1 MTSAETPAA
10 AVAAGHVSPIVV
22 QNTEGWSSLQLR
34 SLLEYHELLYFLI
47 WRDIKVRYKQTALG
61 AGWAIIQPLF
71 TMVIFSIF
79 FGRLAKIPSDGVPY
93 PLFALSALVPFTLF
107 SNGVSQGARS
117 LVSSGELIKK
127 IYFPR
132 LLVPLAA
139 VSAFLLDFVLALA
152 MLFGMMLYYGFV
164 PGWNAL
170 WLPLLLLLT
179 LAASVGVALWL
190 SAMNVRYRDV
200 GYTVPFLLQVWLFST
215 PIAYPTSLLHGHWQT
230 IYALNPMVGVVEGF
244 RWALLG
250 KAAFPATMI
259 AISAGVSLLLLLGG
273 AVYFRR
279 LERTFADV
287 V

>member
-1 MTSAETPAA
+1 
-10 AVAAGHVSPIVV
+10 
-22 QNTEGWSSLQLR
+22 
-34 SLLEYHELLYFLI
+34 
-47 WRDIKVRYKQTALG
+47 
-61 AGWAIIQPLF
+61 
-71 TMVIFSIF
+71 
-79 FGRLAKIPSDGVPY
+79 SDGVPY

-259 AISAGVSLLLLLGG
+259 AISAGVSLLLLLG
-273 AVYFRR
+273 
-279 LERTFADV
+279 
-287 V
+287 